1 MILHGQQYPK
11 KFGLLFKN
19 NSRRE
24 IMALNVNIGCV
35 ANLFSRQMH
44 FEKAGDVEHGHTHSF
59 DHLTLLANG
68 KLKIVVEGKESIFTA
83 PQMIYIKA
91 EKMHELTAL
100 EDNTVAYCIHALR
113 IGEDVDDII
122 DPSMIPEGVD
132 AQLAADPV
140 TGCDPNTNMNYKHT
154 SCDEI
159 IEQNK
164 K

>member
-1 MILHGQQYPK
+1 
-11 KFGLLFKN
+11 
-19 NSRRE
+19 
-24 IMALNVNIGCV
+24 MALNVNIGCV

-68 KLKIVVEGKESIFTA
+68 KLKIVVDGKESIFTA

-100 EDNTVAYCIHALR
+100 GMV
-113 IGEDVDDII
+113 
-122 DPSMIPEGVD
+122 PEGINMQAITD
-132 AQLAADPV
+132 DL
-140 TGCDPNTNMNYKHT
+140 TGCDPNIRMNYKHT

-159 IEQNK
+159 IGQNK